1 MDINQIF
8 NQAITLHRNE
18 KLEEAER
25 LYKEIL
31 KVQSEHLDANN
42 NLGIILEKHGKLEEA
57 EIYYKKAIA
66 LNPNF
71 AEPYNNLG
79 TTLKDLGRFDESLLS
94 FKKCIKLKPNLAQP
108 HNNLGDLLFK
118 LKKFEE
124 AEASYKKAI
133 ELKPDYAKAYNNF
146 GILLTDLDRIEEA
159 KSNFKKSLEINP
171 EYVEAFFNLGELMN
185 FTKEDERFSQMQ
197 KLYLSQSLSDEK
209 RVILGFIL
217 AKTCEDLNQFD
228 KSFKYYFEA
237 NKIHKK
243 TINYDIKNIIN
254 EFSLYKSTC
263 SNLKKHSLKNTK
275 IEKSLK
281 PIFIVGMP
289 RSGTTLIEQII
300 SSHSKVTGAGELNY
314 IGSLGRDIALGISKI
329 NNNTLLNLKEKYI
342 RILNRLSNG
351 SLMIT
356 DKHTGNFRYIGLIYS
371 LFPDAKIIHVKRNA
385 AATCWGL
392 FKKKFSG
399 ESIKYSYSLDDIV
412 TYYELYQG
420 LMKFWEEKYKSQI
433 YNLNYEKLTEN
444 QGEETKKLIKYLGLE
459 WEDACLAPQ
468 DNKRIVYTTSKMQV
482 KKKIYTGSSDKWNK
496 FEPFL
501 NGVFDHLRG
510 N

>member
-8 NQAITLHRNE
+8 NQAITLQINE

-25 LYKEIL
+25 LYREIL

-42 NLGIILEKHGKLEEA
+42 NLGVILEQHGKLEEA
-57 EIYYKKAIA
+57 EIHYKKAIEF
-66 LNPNF
+66 NPNF
-71 AEPYNNLG
+71 AEAYNNLG
-79 TTLKDLGRFDESLLS
+79 NVLKDLGRFDESLLNC
-94 FKKCIKLKPNLAQP
+94 KKCIKLKPNLAQP
-108 HNNLGDLLFK
+108 HNNLGELFFK

-124 AEASYKKAI
+124 SEASYKKAI
-133 ELKPDYAKAYNNF
+133 ELKPDYTKAYNNL
-146 GILLTDLDRIEEA
+146 GSLLFNLDRIEEA
-159 KSNFKKSLEINP
+159 KFNFKKSLETNP
-171 EYVEAFFNLGELMN
+171 EYIEAIYNLGKLTN
-185 FTKEDERFSQMQ
+185 FTKEDVRFSQMQ
-197 KLYLSQSLSDEK
+197 KLYLSQSLSDKK
-209 RVILGFIL
+209 RAMLIFTL
-217 AKTCEDLNQFD
+217 AKACEDLNQLD

-237 NKIHKK
+237 NKIYKK
-243 TINYDIKNIIN
+243 TINYDIKKIIN

-263 SNLKKHSLKNTK
+263 SNLKKNSLKTTK

-300 SSHSKVTGAGELNY
+300 SSHSKVTGAGELDY
-314 IGSLGRDIALGISKI
+314 IDVFGRDIALGISDI
-329 NNNTLLNLKEKYI
+329 NNNILLNLKEKYI
-342 RILNRLSNG
+342 RKLNRLSNG
-351 SLMIT
+351 SLMII
-356 DKHTGNFRYIGLIYS
+356 DKDSGNFRYIGLIYS

-392 FKKKFSG
+392 FKKKFSREG
-399 ESIKYSYSLDDIV
+399 IKYSYNLDDIV
-412 TYYELYQG
+412 TYYELYQD

-444 QGEETKKLIKYLGLE
+444 QGEETKKLIKHLGLE

-468 DNKRIVYTTSKMQV
+468 DNKRVVYTASKMQV
-482 KKKIYTGSSDKWNK
+482 KKKIYTGSSDKWKK

>member
-1 MDINQIF
+1 MDVNKIF
-8 NQAITLHRNE
+8 NQAITLQINK

-25 LYKEIL
+25 LYREIL

-42 NLGIILEKHGKLEEA
+42 NLGIILEQYGKLEEA
-57 EIYYKKAIA
+57 EIHYKKAIEF
-66 LNPNF
+66 NPNF
-71 AEPYNNLG
+71 AEAYNNLG
-79 TTLKDLGRFDESLLS
+79 NVLKDLGRFDESLLNC
-94 FKKCIKLKPNLAQP
+94 KKCIKLKPNLAQP
-108 HNNLGDLLFK
+108 HNNLGELFFK
-118 LKKFEE
+118 LNKFEE
-124 AEASYKKAI
+124 SEESYKKAI
-133 ELKPDYAKAYNNF
+133 ELKPDYTKAYNNL
-146 GILLTDLDRIEEA
+146 GSLLFNLDRIEEA
-159 KSNFKKSLEINP
+159 KFNFKKSLETNP
-171 EYVEAFFNLGELMN
+171 EYVEAIYNLGKLTN
-185 FTKEDERFSQMQ
+185 FTKEDKHFSQMQ
-197 KLYLSQSLSDEK
+197 KLYSSQSLSDKK
-209 RVILGFIL
+209 RAMLTFTL
-217 AKTCEDLNQFD
+217 AKACEDLNQLD

-237 NKIHKK
+237 NKIYKK
-243 TINYDIKNIIN
+243 TINYDIKKIIN
-254 EFSLYKSTC
+254 EFSLYKSTS
-263 SNLKKHSLKNTK
+263 SNLKKNSLKTIK

-300 SSHSKVTGAGELNY
+300 SSHSKVTGAGELDY
-314 IGSLGRDIALGISKI
+314 IDVFGRDIALGISEI

-342 RILNRLSNG
+342 RKLNRLSNG
-351 SLMIT
+351 SLMII
-356 DKHTGNFRYIGLIYS
+356 DKDTGNFRYIGLIYS

-392 FKKKFSG
+392 FKKKFSEEG
-399 ESIKYSYSLDDIV
+399 IKYSYSLDDIV
-412 TYYELYQG
+412 TYYELYQD

-482 KKKIYTGSSDKWNK
+482 KKKIYTGSSDKWKK

-501 NGVFDHLRG
+501 NGVFDHLRS